1 MRRYLMIFLLV
12 VFAGLPACGDD
23 GDDGG
28 GAGGTGTTAQNLAG
42 TNITFSV
49 SLAQE
54 ETAAVQELIGQFER
68 TTGADVTITSITS
81 SDLPAKLR
89 VDVGAGRPTVHL
101 FAQDNLALAVLVQEN
116 LVEDLSGVQLPSG
129 ILPSMTPERFNGKQF
144 FLPFRPNVRVAY
156 VNADRFRST
165 NVRPPG
171 TVEELRDVAQR
182 LRAAG
187 GSPKLTLSLAQG
199 DPAAVTISEWIVSFG
214 GNPLLLNDEGSV
226 RAFEFLQSMWRDGL
240 LARESLLGKFDTEP
254 DYLIG
259 ETSWLAQNWPFTTGQ
274 LARQGLLEKFDV
286 YAGWRGPARAAHV
299 IGGDVLGIPRGV
311 TGRERDGAV
320 QLAEFLMSREAQQ
333 TLAEKNTWPSIRDDA
348 YGTVPAQQK
357 ETFDAIQNAL
367 KDGWYR
373 PNVVYWS
380 DVSEQM
386 NVAIRRVI
394 EGGENPRTVLNELNG
409 RIQAAARQKGAQ
421 YPPTS

>member
-1 MRRYLMIFLLV
+1 MRRYLMILLLV
-12 VFAGLPACGDD
+12 VFAGLPACGGDD
-23 GDDGG
+23 DDGG
-28 GAGGTGTTAQNLAG
+28 GAGGATTTAPTRNLAG

-54 ETAAVQELIGQFER
+54 ENATVQDLISQFER
-68 TTGADVTITSITS
+68 RTGADVTITSITS

-116 LVEDLSGVQLPSG
+116 LVEDLSSVQLPSG
-129 ILPSMTPERFNGKQF
+129 ILSAMTPQRFDGKQF

-156 VNADRFRST
+156 VNADRFRSA

-187 GSPKLTLSLAQG
+187 GGPKVTLSLAQG
-199 DPAAVTISEWIVSFG
+199 DPAAVTISEWIVSYG
-214 GNPLLLNDEGSV
+214 GNPLLLNDDGSV

-259 ETSWLAQNWPFTTGQ
+259 ETSWLAQNWPFTT
-274 LARQGLLEKFDV
+274 
-286 YAGWRGPARAAHV
+286 
-299 IGGDVLGIPRGV
+299 
-311 TGRERDGAV
+311 
-320 QLAEFLMSREAQQ
+320 
-333 TLAEKNTWPSIRDDA
+333 
-348 YGTVPAQQK
+348 
-357 ETFDAIQNAL
+357 
-367 KDGWYR
+367 
-373 PNVVYWS
+373 
-380 DVSEQM
+380 
-386 NVAIRRVI
+386 
-394 EGGENPRTVLNELNG
+394 
-409 RIQAAARQKGAQ
+409 
-421 YPPTS
+421 